1 MESKKILIILGIIIG
16 LIIVGLIVFWIFY
29 PERAE
34 ESITTG
40 FGLFPSSGERIVSQ
54 PAAPGAGAPPTI
66 EAPQQK
72 PLVQITQKAV
82 SGATFTNGV
91 VRYIEKAT
99 GNIYDISLEGST
111 STKISSTA
119 IGGIFEA
126 HWSPDGKQAVV
137 RYAEKNESGIE
148 DVIRNFSITSIDAAS
163 MSAKGIFLLSSIKT
177 MASSPKESKI
187 FYLVSL
193 DDTNLGITAS
203 FSDKSQRQVISTSFG
218 EWLASWPSER
228 VISLLTKPSGDVKG
242 YLYKLDPVSGS
253 FEKVLGDINGLTALW
268 SSDGAY
274 VLYSESGYN
283 DLKTS
288 IYKTKDKGVSD
299 FAIITLPE
307 KCVWS
312 KINKTIVYCAAP
324 SPLPSA
330 KYPDDWYQGLIS
342 FKDHLW
348 KIDVLKGTAEII
360 PFSAEMDFDIINL
373 FFNKNEDRLFFQNK
387 YDGTLWSLR
396 LI

>member
-1 MESKKILIILGIIIG
+1 MNKRFLIILGIIIG

-29 PERAE
+29 PEKTE

-40 FGLFPSSGERIVSQ
+40 FGLFPGGGERIGAQ
-54 PAAPGAGAPPTI
+54 PPAAGPGAGPPTI

-72 PLVQITQKAV
+72 PLIQITQKAV
-82 SGATFTNGV
+82 SGATFTNGM
-91 VRYIEKAT
+91 VRYVEKAT

-119 IGGIFEA
+119 IPGIFEV

-137 RYAEKNESGIE
+137 RYTEKNESGIE
-148 DVIRNFSITSIDAAS
+148 EPTRNFSITSIDATSA
-163 MSAKGIFLLSSIKT
+163 SAKGVFLLSSIKT

-187 FYLVSL
+187 FYLASL

-228 VISLLTKPSGDVKG
+228 VISLLTKPSGNVKG

-274 VLYSESGYN
+274 VLYGESGYSGLETN
-283 DLKTS
+283 VYNIKNKS
-288 IYKTKDKGVSD
+288 VAD
-299 FAIITLPE
+299 FSLTTLPE

-312 KINKTIVYCAAP
+312 KINKAIVYCGVP
-324 SPLPSA
+324 SALPAA

-342 FKDHLW
+342 FRDKLW
-348 KIDVLKGTAEII
+348 KIDVLKGTTEII
-360 PFSAEMDFDIINL
+360 PFSAEMDFDIINP

-387 YDGTLWSLR
+387 YDGTLWSLK
-396 LI
+396 LF